1 MVRSEPRPFHGNRGR
16 SGPGPPHCSPFPGW
30 DSFQSNPLE
39 FQEAYVSTSE
49 LEPRLRQDLTTARK
63 ARDKTRTLLLSTTL
77 AEVKNAEI
85 AGGAPLDDDGVVQV
99 LTRAVKRRRDACEQM
114 RAAGRE
120 ELASREEW
128 EAEALGEYLPKALTE
143 AEVRQ
148 QIRTLV
154 SDGASSM
161 GDVMSRLMPILTGR
175 FDGKQAS
182 RMVREELEA

>member
-1 MVRSEPRPFHGNRGR
+1 MT
-16 SGPGPPHCSPFPGW
+16 
-30 DSFQSNPLE
+30 
-39 FQEAYVSTSE
+39 TSD
-49 LEPRLRQDLTTARK
+49 LEPRLRQDLTDARK
-63 ARDKTRTLLLSTTL
+63 ARDKARTLLLSTTL

-85 AGGAPLDDDGVVQV
+85 AGGSPLDDESVIQV

-128 EAEALGEYLPKALTE
+128 EAETLGEYLPEALTE

-154 SDGASSM
+154 ADGASSM
-161 GDVMSRLMPILTGR
+161 GDIMSRLMPTLKGR

-182 RMVREELEA
+182 RMVREELEV